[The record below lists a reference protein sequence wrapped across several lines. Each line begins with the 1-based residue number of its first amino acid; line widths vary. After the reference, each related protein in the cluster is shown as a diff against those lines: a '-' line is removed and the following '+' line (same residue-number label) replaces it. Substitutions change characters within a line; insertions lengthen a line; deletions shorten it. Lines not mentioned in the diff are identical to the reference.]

1 MPNPPVQNEF
11 FQTKPA
17 DSNPLGESESNP
29 AADAGT
35 NNAPTAE
42 GNAAQDATAANT
54 NNQTTENNADAK
66 GDSTGDG
73 KGETKAMHE
82 SGTTNPQDGS
92 HIDVD
97 VEAIELSFFF
107 DGTWNNR
114 NNSWVY
120 NIKAREDDMENW
132 NTKKY
137 NPKWLG
143 MVGSTSY
150 DRAPTGVDIMEQ
162 SYKKGI
168 PNNCS
173 FYTEGT
179 GTRDNKGDN
188 PIGAGSGWLST
199 GLNAKTNRGFR
210 QLEEFAKTHKDKLQ
224 KLALITVNVYGFS
237 RGAASA
243 RSFCQRLL
251 QKPKPQSIQDQ
262 YSNQNPELVFL
273 EKIKAILAIQHTP
286 AIQLK
291 FVGLFDT
298 VASVG
303 FYHGNDTQKY
313 NLDFQNVA
321 LEEQEGG
328 VQQVQFDK
336 KNMATRVVQLGAADE
351 FRHVFSRTNIKSA
364 IEQGFGFEAILPGC
378 HTDIGDGLGTAGKPF
393 KNPNDE
399 KSNPVWY
406 VHGQDD
412 FRLLLK
418 KDPNDVDYSNSKTND
433 DRHNF
438 QDSSETNVLF
448 SFTNAANERRR
459 IAFDGFIQYLM
470 NKGWYDRL
478 TPRQLPM
485 KNMFNT
491 KAMVTKEDL
500 GPTPG
505 PIFPPAPPPSTTPE
519 QETTPK
525 NTKTKEPELPKF
537 REVTKNTAP
546 LGLYH
551 VTMQA
556 KRKSDNVEYLYG
568 RRDQISLDYPK
579 IPTYIMTE
587 LMQKYS
593 AYFLDEGKLNKLY
606 PKPGEADWQA
616 LYADLS
622 AQVKQHEADTS
633 LKTEIVL
640 TVQDP
645 ALSKRM
651 YNRYLHWSDNIA
663 SASGSFIHR
672 AQIGADGLPIRTVH
686 DG

>member
-199 GLNAKTNRGFR
+199 G
-210 QLEEFAKTHKDKLQ
+210 
-224 KLALITVNVYGFS
+224 
-237 RGAASA
+237 
-243 RSFCQRLL
+243 
-251 QKPKPQSIQDQ
+251 
-262 YSNQNPELVFL
+262 
-273 EKIKAILAIQHTP
+273 
-286 AIQLK
+286 
-291 FVGLFDT
+291 
-298 VASVG
+298 
-303 FYHGNDTQKY
+303 
-313 NLDFQNVA
+313 
-321 LEEQEGG
+321 
-328 VQQVQFDK
+328 
-336 KNMATRVVQLGAADE
+336 
-351 FRHVFSRTNIKSA
+351 
-364 IEQGFGFEAILPGC
+364 
-378 HTDIGDGLGTAGKPF
+378 
-393 KNPNDE
+393 
-399 KSNPVWY
+399 
-406 VHGQDD
+406 
-412 FRLLLK
+412 
-418 KDPNDVDYSNSKTND
+418 
-433 DRHNF
+433 
-438 QDSSETNVLF
+438 
-448 SFTNAANERRR
+448 
-459 IAFDGFIQYLM
+459 
-470 NKGWYDRL
+470 
-478 TPRQLPM
+478 
-485 KNMFNT
+485 
-491 KAMVTKEDL
+491 
-500 GPTPG
+500 
-505 PIFPPAPPPSTTPE
+505 
-519 QETTPK
+519 
-525 NTKTKEPELPKF
+525 
-537 REVTKNTAP
+537 
-546 LGLYH
+546 
-551 VTMQA
+551 
-556 KRKSDNVEYLYG
+556 
-568 RRDQISLDYPK
+568 
-579 IPTYIMTE
+579 
-587 LMQKYS
+587 
-593 AYFLDEGKLNKLY
+593 
-606 PKPGEADWQA
+606 
-616 LYADLS
+616 
-622 AQVKQHEADTS
+622 
-633 LKTEIVL
+633 
-640 TVQDP
+640 
-645 ALSKRM
+645 
-651 YNRYLHWSDNIA
+651 
-663 SASGSFIHR
+663 
-672 AQIGADGLPIRTVH
+672 
-686 DG
+686 